1 VPESQVSGGERF
13 NQIVFCDANIL
24 YSSLLRDLLIRLA
37 LADLIDLR
45 WSDAVHDEWIHN
57 LHSHQPHLSLPAL
70 ERTRALM
77 ERAVPEARV
86 TGFEALMLTLTLPD
100 PDDRHVLAAAVTGGA
115 THLLTFNLKDFPA
128 EVVERFG
135 IQVVGPDAWLLDL
148 LAEWPDEVLDAVTA
162 LSEALSRPALSVDQL
177 LQALKHLGLPESA
190 QKLFD
195 LYHD

>member
-1 VPESQVSGGERF
+1 
-13 NQIVFCDANIL
+13 
-24 YSSLLRDLLIRLA
+24 
-37 LADLIDLR
+37 
-45 WSDAVHDEWIHN
+45 

-70 ERTRALM
+70 ERTRVLM
-77 ERAVPEARV
+77 ERALPEARV

-100 PDDRHVLAAAVTGGA
+100 PDDRHVLAAAVTGEA

-128 EVVERFG
+128 EVAERSG

-162 LSEALSRPALSVDQL
+162 LSEALSRPVLSVDQL

-190 QKLFD
+190 QKLLD